1 MLNVIFTFGFGKG
14 MVWHVNEKFKE
25 TSNCLYVIPLLEN
38 SQYFINSI
46 PFNLIQF
53 HFPLKNAD
61 LKRVGSP
68 RPRGTQLGLLLKI
81 KQSLELNDVL
91 DFTIKAA
98 ALPRNEFFASKPVVR
113 KRVFSAATKHIFHG
127 TSFSAAKERVLTKRV
142 FSATKKRVVTK
153 RVAVFLP

>member
-127 TSFSAAKERVLTKRV
+127 TSFSAAK
-142 FSATKKRVVTK
+142 KRVVTK
-153 RVAVFLP
+153 RFFSAPRNGLPRNELLFF